1 MLALLECQY
10 AVMEPPRRTAPDD
23 DIAMEERHAQ
33 HLVAPAISAEL
44 EDRRQ
49 AEGHRDH
56 RVAEIPLVP
65 VLMQGEPGPGLIA
78 VDQTGIG
85 NEFRKTRLRGDRP
98 GQLTEQR
105 RHGR

>member
-1 MLALLECQY
+1 MLSLLECQHT
-10 AVMEPPRRTAPDD
+10 VMEEPRRAAPDD

-33 HLVAPAISAEL
+33 QLVGSPIPAEL
-44 EDRRQ
+44 KDRRQ
-49 AEGHRDH
+49 AERYRDH
-56 RVAEIPLVP
+56 GVAEIPLVP

-98 GQLTEQR
+98 G
-105 RHGR
+105 